1 MKLKSG
7 FLPLALALTVS
18 TASYGAQKNE
28 SEKVIDIE
36 IIEDESQLGPEALDE
51 LSNGKEEGEE

>member
-18 TASYGAQKNE
+18 TASYGAQKMRV
-28 SEKVIDIE
+28 K
-36 IIEDESQLGPEALDE
+36 
-51 LSNGKEEGEE
+51 K